1 MANDDDDDDAAF
13 NFVKMCDSLTKLGNV
28 PPVAA
33 ADRLTIFRN
42 LWPAPAEKVG
52 CACRRCTSRCC
63 TADLTSIDSLLK
75 VVLGWIWGKG
85 KGRYLSF
92 AIN

>member
-28 PPVAA
+28 PLVAA

-42 LWPAPAEKVG
+42 LWPAPSERWDVRAVD
-52 CACRRCTSRCC
+52 AQVD
-63 TADLTSIDSLLK
+63 AAQQI
-75 VVLGWIWGKG
+75 
-85 KGRYLSF
+85 
-92 AIN
+92 